1 MRQLRLFRHT
11 GHSSSATRHGC
22 AWRYAAIIVVALA
35 ASPAGAQERLPLVK
49 VVATGGTIANTP
61 SGRLHAGEV
70 VDAIP
75 ALKKVA
81 RLEVEEVIRVGSSSI
96 TVENWLRLA
105 VRINEI
111 LSREPEVTGVVVTHG
126 SNTLEETGYFL
137 SLTVKSDKPVVLT
150 AAQRQFTTLSS
161 DSPKNFF
168 QAVRV
173 AASDE
178 ARGKGA
184 LIVANDL
191 INAARD
197 VTKSISYRLET
208 YNSRDL
214 GALGFVDED
223 RITFYRAPLRQHTGA
238 TPFDVLHLQKLP
250 RVDII
255 YTYADADG
263 ALIEAAVAQGRAE
276 GLVIAGFPTGAGT
289 PAMEKAVERVA
300 ARGIPVVMTNRG
312 GMGRVTETRAGE
324 GPRPYVWGDNL
335 TPQKAR
341 ILLMLALTT
350 TKDPGELQRIFER
363 Y

>member
-1 MRQLRLFRHT
+1 MRGFGRFVTL
-11 GHSSSATRHGC
+11 
-22 AWRYAAIIVVALA
+22 AILA
-35 ASPAGAQERLPLVK
+35 ACVGTAGAQEKLPLVK

-70 VDAIP
+70 ADAIP

-96 TVENWLRLA
+96 TVENWITLA
-105 VRINEI
+105 RRINEI
-111 LSREPEVTGVVVTHG
+111 LAREPEVKGIVVTHG

-161 DSPKNFF
+161 DSPKNFL

-197 VTKSISYRLET
+197 VTKNISYRVET
-208 YNSRDL
+208 YTSRDL

-223 RITFYRAPLRQHTGA
+223 RITFYRLPVKQHTLA
-238 TPFDVLHLQKLP
+238 TPFDIRGLQKLP
-250 RVDII
+250 RVDVI
-255 YTYADADG
+255 YTYAGADG
-263 ALIEAAVAQGRAE
+263 ALIEAAVTHGNAE
-276 GLVIAGFPTGAGT
+276 GLVIAGFPTGSGT
-289 PAMEKAVERVA
+289 PAMDQAVKRVA

-312 GMGRVTETRAGE
+312 GMGRVTDTRAKE
-324 GPRPYVWGDNL
+324 ERPLVWGDNL
-335 TPQKAR
+335 TPSKAR

-350 TKDPGELQRIFER
+350 TRDPAALQQIFEK

>member
-1 MRQLRLFRHT
+1 MLRL
-11 GHSSSATRHGC
+11 
-22 AWRYAAIIVVALA
+22 AAACVLALC
-35 ASPAGAQERLPLVK
+35 AGAAYSQDKLPLIK

-70 VDAIP
+70 ADAIP

-96 TVENWLRLA
+96 TVENWLTLA
-105 VRINEI
+105 KRINEI
-111 LSREPEVTGVVVTHG
+111 LAKEPEVKGIVVTHG
-126 SNTLEETGYFL
+126 SNTVEETAYFL
-137 SLTVKSDKPVVLT
+137 SLTVKSSKPVVLT

-161 DSPKNFF
+161 DSPKNFL

-178 ARGKGA
+178 AGGKGA
-184 LIVANDL
+184 LVVANDV

-197 VTKSISYRLET
+197 VSKNMSYRVET

-223 RITFYRAPLRQHTGA
+223 RVTFYRAPLKQHTTSA
-238 TPFDVLHLQKLP
+238 PFDVSRLQKLP

-255 YTYADADG
+255 YTYAGADG
-263 ALIEAAVAQGRAE
+263 ALIEAAVAQAKAE
-276 GLVIAGFPTGAGT
+276 GLVIAGFPTGSGT
-289 PAMEKAVERVA
+289 PAMDEAVKRVTA
-300 ARGIPVVMTNRG
+300 KGIPVVMTNRG
-312 GMGRVTETRAGE
+312 GMGRVHDTRAGE
-324 GPRPYVWGDNL
+324 GRTLIWGDNL
-335 TPQKAR
+335 VPAKAR

-350 TKDPGELQRIFER
+350 TRDPAELQRIFEK

>member
-1 MRQLRLFRHT
+1 L
-11 GHSSSATRHGC
+11 
-22 AWRYAAIIVVALA
+22 ALA
-35 ASPAGAQERLPLVK
+35 AGAAHGQDKLPLVK

-70 VDAIP
+70 IDAIP

-96 TVENWLRLA
+96 TVENWLTLA
-105 VRINEI
+105 RRINEI
-111 LSREPEVTGVVVTHG
+111 FSKEPEVKAVVVTHG
-126 SNTLEETGYFL
+126 SNTVEETAYFL

-161 DSPKNFF
+161 DSPKNFL

-178 ARGKGA
+178 ATGKGA
-184 LIVANDL
+184 LVVANDV

-197 VTKSISYRLET
+197 VSKNMSYRVET

-223 RITFYRAPLRQHTGA
+223 RVTFYRAPLKPHTTA
-238 TPFDVLHLQKLP
+238 APFDVMRLQKLP
-250 RVDII
+250 RVDIL

-263 ALIEAAVAQGRAE
+263 VLIEAAVAQGKAE
-276 GLVIAGFPTGAGT
+276 GLVIAGFPTGSGT
-289 PAMEKAVERVA
+289 PAMDEAVKRVTA
-300 ARGIPVVMTNRG
+300 KGIPVVMTNRG
-312 GMGRVTETRAGE
+312 GMGRVTDTRASE
-324 GPRPYVWGDNL
+324 NRPLIWGDNL
-335 TPQKAR
+335 TPTKAR

-350 TKDPGELQRIFER
+350 TKDPAELQRIFQK

>member
-1 MRQLRLFRHT
+1 MVDLSR
-11 GHSSSATRHGC
+11 
-22 AWRYAAIIVVALA
+22 LA
-35 ASPAGAQERLPLVK
+35 AAVLLLVGVGAAEAQDKLPLVK

-70 VDAIP
+70 ADAIP

-96 TVENWLRLA
+96 TVENWLTLA
-105 VRINEI
+105 RRINEI
-111 LSREPEVTGVVVTHG
+111 LSRESEVKGLVVTHG
-126 SNTLEETGYFL
+126 SNTVEETGYFL

-161 DSPKNFF
+161 DSPKNFL

-173 AASDE
+173 AVSDD

-184 LIVANDL
+184 LIVTNDV

-197 VTKSISYRLET
+197 VSKNISYRVET
-208 YNSRDL
+208 YTSRDL

-223 RITFYRAPLRQHTGA
+223 RVTFYRAPIKQHTTA
-238 TPFDVLHLQKLP
+238 TPFDVGLLQKLP

-255 YTYADADG
+255 YTYAGADG
-263 ALIEAAVAQGRAE
+263 TLIDAAVTQGHAE
-276 GLVIAGFPTGAGT
+276 GLVIAGFPTGSGS
-289 PAMEKAVERVA
+289 PAMDQAVKRVA
-300 ARGIPVVMTNRG
+300 AKGIPVVMTNRG
-312 GMGRVTETRAGE
+312 GMGRVTDTRAGE
-324 GPRPYVWGDNL
+324 ARPLIWGDNL

-350 TKDPGELQRIFER
+350 TKDSAELQRIFQK

>member
-1 MRQLRLFRHT
+1 MKGMAIVAAFF
-11 GHSSSATRHGC
+11 ATI
-22 AWRYAAIIVVALA
+22 AVA
-35 ASPAGAQERLPLVK
+35 QDRLPLIK

-70 VDAIP
+70 ADAIP

-96 TVENWLRLA
+96 TVENWLTLA
-105 VRINEI
+105 RRINEI
-111 LSREPEVTGVVVTHG
+111 FAKEPEVKAIVVTHG
-126 SNTLEETGYFL
+126 SNTVEETGYFL

-161 DSPKNFF
+161 DSPKNFL

-184 LIVANDL
+184 LIVTNDV

-197 VTKSISYRLET
+197 VTKNISYRVET

-223 RITFYRAPLRQHTGA
+223 RVTFYRTPTRQA
-238 TPFDVLHLQKLP
+238 NAFDLSRIQKLP

-255 YTYADADG
+255 YTYAGADG
-263 ALIEAAVAQGRAE
+263 ALIEAAVNQKAE
-276 GLVIAGFPTGAGT
+276 GLVIAGFPTGSGT
-289 PAMEKAVERVA
+289 PAMDEAVKRVVA
-300 ARGIPVVMTNRG
+300 KGIPVVMTNRG
-312 GMGRVTETRAGE
+312 GMGRVTDTRASE
-324 GPRPYVWGDNL
+324 ARPLIWGDNL

-350 TKDPGELQRIFER
+350 TKDPAQLQRIFQT

>member
-1 MRQLRLFRHT
+1 MINIFR
-11 GHSSSATRHGC
+11 C
-22 AWRYAAIIVVALA
+22 AAIVLLVTSVSA
-35 ASPAGAQERLPLVK
+35 AEAQEKLPLVK

-61 SGRLHAGEV
+61 SGRLNAAEV
-70 VDAIP
+70 ADAIP

-81 RLEVEEVIRVGSSSI
+81 RLEVEEVMRVGSSAI
-96 TVENWLRLA
+96 TLENWLRLA
-105 VRINEI
+105 RRINEI
-111 LSREPEVTGVVVTHG
+111 LADPEVKGVVVTHG
-126 SNTLEETGYFL
+126 SNTVEETGYFL

-161 DSPKNFF
+161 DSPKNFL

-184 LIVANDL
+184 LIVTNDV

-197 VTKSISYRLET
+197 VSKNISYRMET
-208 YNSRDL
+208 YSSRDL
-214 GALGFVDED
+214 GVLGLVDED
-223 RITFYRAPLRQHTGA
+223 QITFYRAPMKQHTKA
-238 TPFDVLHLQKLP
+238 TPFDVLRLQKLP

-263 ALIEAAVAQGRAE
+263 TLIDAAVTHGHAE
-276 GLVIAGFPTGAGT
+276 GLVIAGFPTGSGS
-289 PAMEKAVERVA
+289 PAMDEAVKRVA
-300 ARGIPVVMTNRG
+300 AKGIPVVMTNRG
-312 GMGRVTETRAGE
+312 GMGRVTDTRPKE
-324 GPRPYVWGDNL
+324 KRPLIWGDNL

-350 TKDPGELQRIFER
+350 TKEPGELQQIFQK

>member
-1 MRQLRLFRHT
+1 MRFLVGLFLT
-11 GHSSSATRHGC
+11 
-22 AWRYAAIIVVALA
+22 AAAVAA
-35 ASPAGAQERLPLVK
+35 VAQDKLPLIK
-49 VVATGGTIANTP
+49 IVATGGTIANTP

-70 VDAIP
+70 ADAIP
-75 ALKKVA
+75 ALKKIA

-96 TVENWLRLA
+96 TVENWLTLA
-105 VRINEI
+105 RRINEI
-111 LSREPEVTGVVVTHG
+111 FAKEPEVKAIVVTHG
-126 SNTLEETGYFL
+126 SNTVEETGYFL

-161 DSPKNFF
+161 DSPKNFL

-173 AASDE
+173 AASDD

-197 VTKSISYRLET
+197 VTKNISYRVET

-223 RITFYRAPLRQHTGA
+223 RVTFYRAPTRQA
-238 TPFDVLHLQKLP
+238 NAFDLDKIQKLP
-250 RVDII
+250 RVDIV
-255 YTYADADG
+255 YAYAGADG
-263 ALIEAAVAQGRAE
+263 ALIEAAVANKAQ
-276 GLVIAGFPTGAGT
+276 GLVIAGFPTGSGT
-289 PAMEKAVERVA
+289 PAMDEAMKRVA
-300 ARGIPVVMTNRG
+300 AKGIAVVMTNRG
-312 GMGRVTETRAGE
+312 GMGRVTDTRAAE
-324 GPRPYVWGDNL
+324 ARPLIFGDNL

-341 ILLMLALTT
+341 ILLMLALTRS
-350 TKDPGELQRIFER
+350 KDPAELQWMFQK